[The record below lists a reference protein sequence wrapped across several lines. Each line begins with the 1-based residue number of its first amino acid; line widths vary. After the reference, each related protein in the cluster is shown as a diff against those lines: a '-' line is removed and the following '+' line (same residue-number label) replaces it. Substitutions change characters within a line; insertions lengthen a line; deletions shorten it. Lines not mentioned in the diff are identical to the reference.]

1 MASRQTAGLS
11 RAHRL
16 VQGRVIRF
24 HLHSSFPVQVDGEPW
39 IQPPGCLEISHRG
52 QMFMLRRPSE
62 EPTGHAA
69 AVMSDVLVNAECNG
83 VIDAA
88 QKRLL
93 LHEIALRLS
102 C

>member
-1 MASRQTAGLS
+1 
-11 RAHRL
+11 
-16 VQGRVIRF
+16 
-24 HLHSSFPVQVDGEPW
+24 
-39 IQPPGCLEISHRG
+39 
-52 QMFMLRRPSE
+52 MFMLRRTSE

-69 AVMSDVLVNAECNG
+69 AIMSEVLVNAECNG

-102 C
+102 S